1 MSLETSL
8 TFLTNNVKRI
18 LIFDTR
24 GGQGLRGLRGNL
36 SCDCLFVKAKHWKNK
51 TKSNTKKNISTF
63 KILLMTLKHLL
74 IYFSTGRTNFCAS
87 DSHQGMLAVLQPLNP
102 MMKNVFFY
110 CLGGGFKA
118 LGEF

>member
-1 MSLETSL
+1 MIFETFI

-51 TKSNTKKNISTF
+51 TKSNTKKDSFYFQDFIHDLN
-63 KILLMTLKHLL
+63 TLT
-74 IYFSTGRTNFCAS
+74 YTGRTNFCAS